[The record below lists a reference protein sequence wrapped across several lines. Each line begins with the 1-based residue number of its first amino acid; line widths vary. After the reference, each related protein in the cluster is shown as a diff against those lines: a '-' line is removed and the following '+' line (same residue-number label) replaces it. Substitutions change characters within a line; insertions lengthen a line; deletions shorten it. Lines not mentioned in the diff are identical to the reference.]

1 PQAIA
6 KGLVDGATED
16 FAALWPAIRDEA
28 DAEQDRAV
36 KMLTARAKAEA
47 EAMRVLL
54 ASQEKAIGI
63 ELGGR
68 RQTTLPIEADA
79 RERAAYEADTRAME
93 ARLGEISAERERE
106 PAKIEALYKV
116 ALRRITPVG
125 LVYLWPTKDKH
136 R

>member
-1 PQAIA
+1 MKLRPLGDKDTAALRAALEACLHDRAPKTLPQAIA
-6 KGLVDGATED
+6 KGLVEGATED

-47 EAMRVLL
+47 MRVLL

-68 RQTTLPIEADA
+68 RQTTLAIEADA
-79 RERAAYEADTRAME
+79 RERAAYEADT
-93 ARLGEISAERERE
+93 
-106 PAKIEALYKV
+106 
-116 ALRRITPVG
+116 
-125 LVYLWPTKDKH
+125 
-136 R
+136 